1 MAVNLGV
8 FDKFL
13 EGQEVTA
20 GMLMAKGIIR
30 NTKDTVKVLGGGIL
44 KKNLFSRG
52 LFSRIRPRPKL
63 LKPVELLQPSLAD

>member
-30 NTKDTVKVLGGGIL
+30 NTKDTVKVLGGWYTQEKTYSQGVCFL
-44 KKNLFSRG
+44 GFGQGQNY
-52 LFSRIRPRPKL
+52 
-63 LKPVELLQPSLAD
+63 